1 MSQKRRILVTAALPY
16 ANGDIH
22 IGHIVEYTLADFWSR
37 FQKMRGHDCAYI
49 CADDTH
55 GTPIMISAR
64 KQGITP
70 EQLIERAADLHL
82 KDFNAFEI
90 QFDYFGSTNSPTNR
104 KLVEEFFAKMKAKNH
119 IVTKSV
125 EQAYCEHD
133 KMFLPDRLIV
143 GTCPKCKAEDQYG
156 DSCDVCSA
164 TYNPLDMKNARCSI
178 CGTPPV
184 SKETEHLFFRLNDF
198 RDMLQSWVH
207 EHTAPEVAR
216 KLDEWFKEDLREWT
230 ISRDAPYF
238 GFEIPGHPGKFFYVW
253 VDAPVG
259 YIAATKE
266 WCEQNKRDFNDFWRS
281 KDAEIYHIIGKDII
295 YFHALFW
302 PAMLETAEFSKPT
315 KILAHGMLTVNGAK
329 MSKSKGTS
337 IKANTYLKHLDPVYL
352 RYYYAC
358 KMTGGIEDIDLNLTD
373 FVTRVNSDLIG
384 KITNVASRGASMLH
398 RLDGHMGTLDA
409 EGAVLLKKA
418 QGKSEAIA
426 ALFEEREFAKA
437 MQEIREIAD
446 DANKYF
452 DQHEPWKLVKQDE
465 AKTKQILTSTLN
477 LFRVMA
483 IYLKPIIPSYVAR
496 VEALFGE
503 KPYQW
508 QDAQKTL
515 QNHPLQPF
523 THLLQRIDPKKVEE
537 LVEDSKQVEAPAPK
551 AKTPA
556 ADQEPLAATIDI
568 GVFNQVDL
576 RVAKIVNAAEV
587 AGADKLLQ
595 LTLDLGFEQRN
606 VFAGIKSAYK
616 AEDLVGRL
624 TVMVAN
630 LQPRKMKFGMSEGM
644 VLAAGPGGKE
654 IHILS
659 PDSGAKPGDRI
670 H

>member
-1 MSQKRRILVTAALPY
+1 MSQKRRILITAALPY
-16 ANGDIH
+16 ANGDVH

-37 FQKMRGHDCAYI
+37 FQKMRGHDCIYI

-64 KQGITP
+64 KQGITA

-82 KDFNAFEI
+82 KDFNGFEI
-90 QFDYFGSTNSPTNR
+90 EFDYFGSTNSPTNR
-104 KLVEEFFAKMKAKNH
+104 KIVEEIFGHMKAKGH
-119 IVTKSV
+119 ITVKPV
-125 EQAYCEHD
+125 AQAYCEHD

-143 GTCPKCKAEDQYG
+143 GTCPKCSAEEQYG
-156 DSCDVCSA
+156 DSCDVCGA
-164 TYNPLDMKNARCSI
+164 TYNPLDMKKPRCSI

-184 SKETEHLFFRLNDF
+184 SRETEHLFFKLNDF
-198 RDMLQSWVH
+198 RDMLKSWVH
-207 EHTAPEVAR
+207 KHTIPEVAR

-238 GFEIPGHPGKFFYVW
+238 GFEIPGYPGKFFYVW

-266 WCEQNKRDFNDFWRS
+266 WCEKSGRNFDDFWRS
-281 KDAEIYHIIGKDII
+281 KEAEIYHIIGKDII

-302 PAMLETAEFSKPT
+302 PAMLETADYSKPT
-315 KILAHGMLTVNGAK
+315 KVLPHGMLTVNGTK

-337 IKANTYLKHLDPVYL
+337 VKASTYLKHLDPIYL

-358 KMTGGIEDIDLNLTD
+358 KMTGGIEDLDLNLSD

-398 RLDGHMGTLDA
+398 RLDGKMGTLDA
-409 EGAVLLKKA
+409 EGAELVKKA
-418 QGKSEAIA
+418 QAKSEAIA
-426 ALFEEREFAKA
+426 ILFEEREFAKG

-446 DANKYF
+446 EANKYF
-452 DQHEPWKLVKQDE
+452 DQHEPWKLVKVDE
-465 AKTKQILTSTLN
+465 AKTKQVLTSTLN

-503 KPYQW
+503 QPYTW

-515 QNHPLQPF
+515 QNHTLQPF
-523 THLLQRIDPKKVEE
+523 THLAQRIDPKKVEE
-537 LVEDSKQVEAPAPK
+537 MVEDSKEVVAEAPKKSPV
-551 AKTPA
+551 

-576 RVAKIVNAAEV
+576 RVAKIVAASDV

-644 VLAAGPGGKE
+644 VLAAGPGGKD
-654 IHILS
+654 IFILS